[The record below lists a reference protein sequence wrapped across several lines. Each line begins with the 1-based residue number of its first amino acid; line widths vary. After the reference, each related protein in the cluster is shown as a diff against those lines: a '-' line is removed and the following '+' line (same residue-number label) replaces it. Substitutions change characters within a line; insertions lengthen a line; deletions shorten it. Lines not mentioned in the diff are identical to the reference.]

1 MTRVGHP
8 SPILIPGLFRLGTTA
23 PETEPSF
30 AKKGTVEN
38 DRIVGMI
45 GDRIGFRIL
54 PNRSAAYYGTKF
66 PQARMDGPSEASKA
80 EVRKEPCS

>member
-1 MTRVGHP
+1 
-8 SPILIPGLFRLGTTA
+8 
-23 PETEPSF
+23 
-30 AKKGTVEN
+30 
-38 DRIVGMI
+38 MI